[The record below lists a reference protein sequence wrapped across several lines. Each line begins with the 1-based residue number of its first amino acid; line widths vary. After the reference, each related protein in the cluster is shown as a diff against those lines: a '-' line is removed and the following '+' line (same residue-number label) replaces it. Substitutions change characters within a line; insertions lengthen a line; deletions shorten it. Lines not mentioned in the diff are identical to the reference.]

1 MTSLAFYNVN
11 NLFLRY
17 RFGQT
22 YPGDMSGS
30 SVGSDPEW
38 GFLPINN
45 PGMFEPYNPDQTAL
59 SAQVL
64 SENGLPDILCLCEVE
79 SLQALRLF
87 NDFFLGSHYPY
98 ALLIDSYDLR
108 QIDVGILSTKEILAV
123 RSHVDDLDGQ
133 GRRLFSRDCLEVT
146 IGLNPSGNR
155 RLYLFINHLKSKFT
169 SSGSPVEAERS
180 DQRRHAQALAV
191 TRIVNERFSEY
202 LYSRSRFVVLGDLN
216 DQPLSPWVAPLV
228 EEAGLLNVVDLLPA
242 EQRWTHWYK
251 SRNRTSQLDFMLLSP
266 VLAEAVIQ
274 RGMLPAIERRGL
286 GFDGYYAS
294 GSRRP
299 LTTRIFRSENDPDP
313 MRINFDFPRFDFVE
327 QTGQQASDHCP
338 VFLELPV

>member
-30 SVGSDPEW
+30 SAGSDPEW

-98 ALLIDSYDLR
+98 ALLINSYDLR
-108 QIDVGILSTKEILAV
+108 QIDVGILSTKEILSV
-123 RSHVDDLDGQ
+123 RSHVDELDGQ
-133 GRRLFSRDCLEVT
+133 GRRLFSRDCLEVA
-146 IGLNPSGNR
+146 IGLIPR
-155 RLYLFINHLKSKFT
+155 AT
-169 SSGSPVEAERS
+169 A
-180 DQRRHAQALAV
+180 AC
-191 TRIVNERFSEY
+191 TC
-202 LYSRSRFVVLGDLN
+202 
-216 DQPLSPWVAPLV
+216 LS
-228 EEAGLLNVVDLLPA
+228 
-242 EQRWTHWYK
+242 
-251 SRNRTSQLDFMLLSP
+251 
-266 VLAEAVIQ
+266 I
-274 RGMLPAIERRGL
+274 I
-286 GFDGYYAS
+286 
-294 GSRRP
+294 
-299 LTTRIFRSENDPDP
+299 
-313 MRINFDFPRFDFVE
+313 
-327 QTGQQASDHCP
+327 
-338 VFLELPV
+338 

>member
-1 MTSLAFYNVN
+1 MTSLEFYNVN
-11 NLFLRY
+11 NHFLRY

-22 YPGDMSGS
+22 YLGDMSGAS
-30 SVGSDPEW
+30 AGSNPEW
-38 GFLPINN
+38 GFLPLNN
-45 PGMFEPYNPDQTAL
+45 PGRFEPYNPDQTAL
-59 SAQVL
+59 SARVL

-108 QIDVGILSTKEILAV
+108 QIDVGILSTKEILAA
-123 RSHVDDLDGQ
+123 RSHVDDLDPM

-169 SSGSPVEAERS
+169 R
-180 DQRRHAQALAV
+180 
-191 TRIVNERFSEY
+191 
-202 LYSRSRFVVLGDLN
+202 
-216 DQPLSPWVAPLV
+216 
-228 EEAGLLNVVDLLPA
+228 
-242 EQRWTHWYK
+242 
-251 SRNRTSQLDFMLLSP
+251 
-266 VLAEAVIQ
+266 
-274 RGMLPAIERRGL
+274 
-286 GFDGYYAS
+286 S

-299 LTTRIFRSENDPDP
+299 LTTRIFRGENDPEP
-313 MRINFDFPRFDFVE
+313 MRINFDFPRFDLVE

-338 VFLELPV
+338 VFLALPV

>member
-1 MTSLAFYNVN
+1 M
-11 NLFLRY
+11 
-17 RFGQT
+17 
-22 YPGDMSGS
+22 
-30 SVGSDPEW
+30 
-38 GFLPINN
+38 
-45 PGMFEPYNPDQTAL
+45 
-59 SAQVL
+59 
-64 SENGLPDILCLCEVE
+64 
-79 SLQALRLF
+79 
-87 NDFFLGSHYPY
+87 
-98 ALLIDSYDLR
+98 
-108 QIDVGILSTKEILAV
+108 
-123 RSHVDDLDGQ
+123 
-133 GRRLFSRDCLEVT
+133 
-146 IGLNPSGNR
+146 
-155 RLYLFINHLKSKFT
+155 KSKFT
-169 SSGSPVEAERS
+169 SSGSPAESERS
-180 DQRRHAQALAV
+180 DQRRHVQAEAV
-191 TRIVNERFSEY
+191 TRIVKERFSEY

-251 SRNRTSQLDFMLLSP
+251 SRNRTSQLDYMLLSP

-274 RGMLPAIERRGL
+274 RGMLPTIERRGL

-313 MRINFDFPRFDFVE
+313 MRINFDFPRFDLVE